1 MRSSERDCVLRNPL
15 HIQRPTPRQGFS
27 SNLCSSPSE
36 RRGGAEA
43 CRKPS
48 SSACTE
54 MPPKRGGRGGGG
66 RNLKVRSQAVEWRTN
81 WPPLDLMAAGLCLYA
96 NASVTQGMGGGGL
109 TLDARFSQMQQM
121 SAGNRNMAVAQRCV
135 CLLPR
140 PVADPALPRQRVPHH
155 NASRARLGAA
165 ASARPV
171 RASAACA

>member
-1 MRSSERDCVLRNPL
+1 
-15 HIQRPTPRQGFS
+15 
-27 SNLCSSPSE
+27 
-36 RRGGAEA
+36 
-43 CRKPS
+43 
-48 SSACTE
+48 

-171 RASAACA
+171 RVSAACA